1 MSGKRRPAGRPK
13 QPATRTA
20 PGPARARTPAA
31 ARPTS
36 KTAKQPVPVDDHRG
50 DRILVASWAS
60 VGLFAIVAVPAA
72 AGLTAFDD
80 TAIAVALG
88 LFAIGLL
95 VWIWSFAIAVART
108 TRGDNVVVSNLY
120 FLAGSAPR
128 RVQWHLFGALAAS
141 IAVAAGTA
149 ASNPFGVLVPMLPL
163 GFNGLWAAR
172 HGVFPPR
179 PVRDDRRR
187 GETVASPGRRR
198 GGRPG
203 E

>member
-1 MSGKRRPAGRPK
+1 MSGKKRPAGRPK
-13 QPATRTA
+13 QPA
-20 PGPARARTPAA
+20 ARATATRSRASA
-31 ARPTS
+31 GARPV
-36 KTAKQPVPVDDHRG
+36 AKVARQPVPVDDHRG
-50 DRILVASWAS
+50 DRILFASWAA
-60 VGLFAIVAVPAA
+60 VAVFVLAAVPAA
-72 AGLTAFDD
+72 AGVEAFDD
-80 TAIAVALG
+80 AAVGVALG
-88 LFAIGLL
+88 LFAIGLV
-95 VWIWSFAIAVART
+95 VWFWSFAVAVART

-179 PVRDDRRR
+179 PVREDGRRR
-187 GETVASPGRRR
+187 ETGASPGRRR

>member
-1 MSGKRRPAGRPK
+1 MSGKRQRPGGGSKRPAARAT
-13 QPATRTA
+13 ATRARPAATSWPSA
-20 PGPARARTPAA
+20 ARAKD
-31 ARPTS
+31 RP
-36 KTAKQPVPVDDHRG
+36 VLVDDHRG
-50 DRILVASWAS
+50 DRILLASWAS
-60 VGLFAIVAVPAA
+60 VAVFVVVAVPAA
-72 AGLTAFDD
+72 AGVAAFDD
-80 TAIAVALG
+80 PAVAVALS

-95 VWIWSFAIAVART
+95 VWVWSFAVAIART

-163 GFNGLWAAR
+163 AFNGLWAAR

-179 PVRDDRRR
+179 PVRDDTRRR
-187 GETVASPGRRR
+187 ETGATSGRRR

>member
-1 MSGKRRPAGRPK
+1 
-13 QPATRTA
+13 
-20 PGPARARTPAA
+20 
-31 ARPTS
+31 
-36 KTAKQPVPVDDHRG
+36 VV
-50 DRILVASWAS
+50 V
-60 VGLFAIVAVPAA
+60 FAIVAIPAA
-72 AGLTAFDD
+72 VGLSAFDD
-80 TAIAVALG
+80 AAVVVALV
-88 LFAIGLL
+88 LFAIGLG
-95 VWIWSFAIAVART
+95 VWFWSFAVAVART

-128 RVQWHLFGALAAS
+128 RVQSHLFGALAAS

-179 PVRDDRRR
+179 PVRDERRR
-187 GETVASPGRRR
+187 RETVASPGRRR

>member
-1 MSGKRRPAGRPK
+1 VSGKRQRPGGGSKRPAARTTTTRGRPA
-13 QPATRTA
+13 ATS
-20 PGPARARTPAA
+20 
-31 ARPTS
+31 RPTAAS
-36 KTAKQPVPVDDHRG
+36 AKGHPIPVDDHRG

-60 VGLFAIVAVPAA
+60 VALFLIVAVPAA
-72 AGLTAFDD
+72 AGVAALDD
-80 TAIAVALG
+80 PAVAVALS

-95 VWIWSFAIAVART
+95 VWVWSFAVAIART

-149 ASNPFGVLVPMLPL
+149 ASDPFGVLVPMLPL

-179 PVRDDRRR
+179 PVRDDTSRR
-187 GETVASPGRRR
+187 ETVASSGRRR